1 MAQQNPSTKWLED
14 RHNSGVFLSSGSIEV
29 ITLPLQA
36 ELDSATNSDPSIA
49 AYADFFMLD
58 SFKDS
63 DSWAVDLTYS
73 SIHGR
78 LRKFVDF
85 WHTLEVLQFIS
96 NVIMQGCKIPFF
108 WEKKIHLLVSPI
120 SLTRFQFLTF
130 VRESKGLFWIFDM
143 SNSLYTSRSLN
154 SKILG
159 IATQLFDRN
168 YYLKQLLF
176 RILAMGFQNIFSSVC
191 SLQLHIFLHQFWSHY
206 RNSGGARASLWLFP
220 WWQLRRGNTMFL
232 KINCLVVHSDM
243 FMSGFF
249 SKWEKVPLGA
259 CPSYHLVGCDSQH
272 YGRDYKN
279 SWLTH
284 WKVKRWPYWATVSST
299 SPESTCEKSR

>member
-1 MAQQNPSTKWLED
+1 M
-14 RHNSGVFLSSGSIEV
+14 
-29 ITLPLQA
+29 QA

-49 AYADFFMLD
+49 ACANFFMLD

-63 DSWAVDLTYS
+63 DSWAIDLTYS
-73 SIHGR
+73 SIHER

-96 NVIMQGCKIPFF
+96 NVITQGYKIPFFELSMPFF
-108 WEKKIHLLVSPI
+108 WEKKTHLLVSPI

-130 VRESKGLFWIFDM
+130 VRESKGLFWVFDM

-176 RILAMGFQNIFSSVC
+176 RILATGFQNFQFCVLSFRLSSAPYIFTSILKP
-191 SLQLHIFLHQFWSHY
+191 LQKSWRSQGIPMAIS
-206 RNSGGARASLWLFP
+206 
-220 WWQLRRGNTMFL
+220 
-232 KINCLVVHSDM
+232 
-243 FMSGFF
+243 FM
-249 SKWEKVPLGA
+249 
-259 CPSYHLVGCDSQH
+259 
-272 YGRDYKN
+272 
-279 SWLTH
+279 
-284 WKVKRWPYWATVSST
+284 TV
-299 SPESTCEKSR
+299 